1 MLYRQPG
8 LLADDIEWRIWREGE
23 SDDAPRRYEYVD
35 ERDAE
40 EAWRRRNHRITID
53 CLVSQ
58 LVEDRKYAEIMKSI
72 GKYRKPELKPWR

>member
-40 EAWRRRNHRITID
+40 EAWQRRNHRITID
-53 CLVSQ
+53 CLVSE
-58 LVEDRKYAEIMKSI
+58 LVEDQKYAEIMKSI

>member
-23 SDDAPRRYEYVD
+23 SDDTPRRYEHVD

-58 LVEDRKYAEIMKSI
+58 LIEDEKYAEIMKSI